1 MNILFSIFLYSIQI
15 TLPVLAVLIVYYC
28 FKSLFGGIEKKR
40 PLVVLYNKLTKQ
52 KIPIIYW
59 ENSIGRNKHCDIV
72 LDSPTASRDHA
83 VLFRRDVGWMI
94 SDTNSKTGVFINGDQ
109 VEDAERVYI
118 DDIIQIGGIDLEL
131 QKAEILEPD
140 DNFALKN
147 PPKKQYSQ
155 ASILCLVSIFHFL
168 ACCNLCFASGS
179 FDYKPAMIF
188 ILLFGLSWI
197 YFFISKYGFRRSN
210 FELETL
216 GLFLSGVGIIT
227 SCGIDPEETYM
238 QMIALAVGMVLF
250 SIMVWFIKNPDFAM
264 HFRPYFAGAAILL
277 LIVNIVFGAVR
288 HGSQNWIIIG
298 PVSVQPSEFVKVA
311 FIFYGAS
318 TLERLQ
324 TAKNL
329 TAFILFS
336 CACMGALFLMGD
348 FGTACIFF
356 VTFILI
362 AFMRSGSIRTV
373 FLTCVSAVLGLMM
386 ILKFKPYIMNRFAA
400 WRHVWGHVNDIGYQ
414 QTRVLTYSASG
425 GLFGL
430 GIGKG
435 CLKYVFAAPSDLV
448 FGMLCEEWGLI
459 LALVCIVSIA
469 FIAFYARRA
478 SAKSRSA
485 FYSISSCCAAG
496 LLLFQMMMNVFGSVD
511 ILPLTG
517 VTLPFV
523 SLGGSSLISVWGV
536 LAFIKAS
543 DERTYAAR
551 RVS

>member
-1 MNILFSIFLYSIQI
+1 M
-15 TLPVLAVLIVYYC
+15 
-28 FKSLFGGIEKKR
+28 
-40 PLVVLYNKLTKQ
+40 
-52 KIPIIYW
+52 
-59 ENSIGRNKHCDIV
+59 
-72 LDSPTASRDHA
+72 
-83 VLFRRDVGWMI
+83 
-94 SDTNSKTGVFINGDQ
+94 Q
-109 VEDAERVYI
+109 V
-118 DDIIQIGGIDLEL
+118 
-131 QKAEILEPD
+131 
-140 DNFALKN
+140 
-147 PPKKQYSQ
+147 
-155 ASILCLVSIFHFL
+155 
-168 ACCNLCFASGS
+168 
-179 FDYKPAMIF
+179 
-188 ILLFGLSWI
+188 
-197 YFFISKYGFRRSN
+197 
-210 FELETL
+210 
-216 GLFLSGVGIIT
+216 
-227 SCGIDPEETYM
+227 
-238 QMIALAVGMVLF
+238 IALAAGMALF

-277 LIVNIVFGAVR
+277 LIANIIFGAVR

-298 PVSVQPSEFVKVA
+298 SVSVQPSELVKVA

-329 TAFILFS
+329 TTFILFS
-336 CACMGALFLMGD
+336 GICMGALFLMGD

-373 FLTCVSAVLGLMM
+373 FLTCAAAALGLMM
-386 ILKFKPYIMNRFAA
+386 ILKFKPYIMDRFAA
-400 WRHVWGHVNDIGYQ
+400 WRHVWEHVNDIGYQ

-459 LALVCIVSIA
+459 LALVCIISIA

-485 FYSISSCCAAG
+485 FYSISSCCVAG

-551 RVS
+551 RL